1 VSENETPEITVRGML
16 VAAVALV
23 GGVAYLAA
31 GVAYASSE
39 SVDIAGLTGA
49 AYYIAWAMQVLA
61 WPLLLWT
68 HS

>member
-1 VSENETPEITVRGML
+1 MSENETPEVSVRGL
-16 VAAVALV
+16 LLTVVVLV

>member
-1 VSENETPEITVRGML
+1 MSENETPEITVRGML